1 MVHGPETFD
10 TIRNGNDFILKI
22 SIIIQILIPI
32 FQLESEQI
40 RYANINSL
48 M

>member
-10 TIRNGNDFILKI
+10 TIRNDFILKI
-22 SIIIQILIPI
+22 SIFIQIPIPI